1 MLAIEERLFDE
12 YKQVD
17 KICRD
22 MFLSQSGVTQYITEM
37 ERIASYGRSVIPS
50 WNDDYYTLKRVRW
63 LRNKIAHES
72 GATECNENDAA
83 WLENFHRRLL
93 ARQDP
98 LALLCQFNCERSNYP
113 PRQESMPI
121 YSEQWVDRNA
131 HLQEEKDSPLKR
143 AVVALITL
151 VEVLII
157 LFVAALLFK
166 TIMTMV

>member
-1 MLAIEERLFDE
+1 MLAIEERLFNE

-17 KICRD
+17 KLCREI
-22 MFLSQSGVTQYITEM
+22 FSSQSGVTQYITEM

-98 LALLCQFNCERSNYP
+98 LALLSQFNYERSNYP
-113 PRQESMPI
+113 PRQESKPI
-121 YSEQWVDRNA
+121 YSEQMAYRNA
-131 HLQEEKDSPLKR
+131 HLRKKKDSSLKT
-143 AVVALITL
+143 AIIVL
-151 VEVLII
+151 VEVLVI
-157 LFVAALLFK
+157 LYIVALLL
-166 TIMTMV
+166 TAMTMV

>member
-17 KICRD
+17 KFCRD

-50 WNDDYYTLKRVRW
+50 WNDDYYKLKRVRW
-63 LRNKIAHES
+63 LRNKIAHEA

-83 WLENFHRRLL
+83 WLEYFYRRLL

-98 LALLCQFNCERSNYP
+98 LALLSQFNCERSNYP
-113 PRQESMPI
+113 LRQESMPI
-121 YSEQWVDRNA
+121 YSEQMADRNA
-131 HLQEEKDSPLKR
+131 HFRKKKDSSLKT
-143 AVVALITL
+143 AIIVL
-151 VEVLII
+151 VEVLVI
-157 LFVAALLFK
+157 LYIVALLL
-166 TIMTMV
+166 TAMTRV